1 MTLLHTAEK
10 RTWVVTCWLN
20 NCTPLCSG
28 SSTKPCEAF
37 IISFRP
43 FCRLVQTSLRPRQ
56 VHVVTSTL
64 HFLSNVFVFVFS
76 PSLFS
81 EQLLNWL
88 AFIKEKFK
96 SDAHMCNT
104 LKLAGIQGRLHA
116 RTVTFLQFHFLI
128 TLVRE
133 PLIVTKQ
140 ATKDFRLYFD
150 KLFSKPKSKP
160 RTKWSPRFQGT
171 KMHL

>member
-1 MTLLHTAEK
+1 MLWEFYQALWSIYHFFQTLLS
-10 RTWVVTCWLN
+10 
-20 NCTPLCSG
+20 SG
-28 SSTKPCEAF
+28 SNIFEAK
-37 IISFRP
+37 
-43 FCRLVQTSLRPRQ
+43 
-56 VHVVTSTL
+56 TSTRCYI
-64 HFLSNVFVFVFS
+64 NVTFS
-76 PSLFS
+76 LKRICFCFFPSLFS

-88 AFIKEKFK
+88 TFIKEKFK